1 MLDGMQGMKMGVWVA
16 HGEGMKFLV
25 KSIKLGNFYLK
36 VKKLS
41 LKKENSKMLV

>member
-16 HGEGMKFLV
+16 HGEGMKILV
-25 KSIKLGNFYLK
+25 KSIKLSFYLK

-41 LKKENSKMLV
+41 SKKEDSKLLV